1 MDSSPDGL
9 LSEHQPD
16 QSVITKNRNYIRMN
30 MLKGNLILK
39 KLERERGISVG
50 MSLESIKVL
59 GEASKHKT
67 KYQSIRLEFQSTIN
81 FPSISNSTFQKPN

>member
-39 KLERERGISVG
+39 KLERER
-50 MSLESIKVL
+50 E
-59 GEASKHKT
+59 
-67 KYQSIRLEFQSTIN
+67 EFQLECHLN
-81 FPSISNSTFQKPN
+81 PLKY

>member
-30 MLKGNLILK
+30 MLKGNLILREI
-39 KLERERGISVG
+39 ERER
-50 MSLESIKVL
+50 ER
-59 GEASKHKT
+59 E
-67 KYQSIRLEFQSTIN
+67 EFQLECHLN
-81 FPSISNSTFQKPN
+81 PLKY